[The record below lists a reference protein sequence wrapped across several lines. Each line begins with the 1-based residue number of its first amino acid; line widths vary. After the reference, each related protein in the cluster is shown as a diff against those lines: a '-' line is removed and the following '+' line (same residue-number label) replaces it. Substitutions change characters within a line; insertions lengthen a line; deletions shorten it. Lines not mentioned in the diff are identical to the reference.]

1 MECEEAVKR
10 RHDKLIARALSS
22 LESRA
27 RKPGIE
33 LQTESVCG
41 DWFRLKLASYEREVF
56 AVGWLDLH
64 HRLIAFEELSSGTID
79 GTVVSVREVVKS
91 ALRHN
96 ASAAIFAHNHP
107 CGSTTASSADLA
119 LTDALI
125 AGLAL
130 VDVRFLDHFI
140 VTAHHRPISLVR
152 LSQQLAKERESE
164 SVRISAAKKAGS
176 GSGATPRKHT
186 RGREKRG

>member
-10 RHDKLIARALSS
+10 RHDRLVARALSS

-27 RKPGIE
+27 RKPGVE
-33 LQTESVCG
+33 LRTESVCS
-41 DWFRLKLASYEREVF
+41 DWFRLKLAGYEREVF

-107 CGSTTASSADLA
+107 CGSTTASSDDLA
-119 LTDALI
+119 LTEALI
-125 AGLAL
+125 EGLAL

-140 VTAHHRPISLVR
+140 VTALHRPISLVR
-152 LSQQLAKERESE
+152 LSRQLAMERD
-164 SVRISAAKKAGS
+164 SVSARTGAARKNSNAGR
-176 GSGATPRKHT
+176 GATPRKNA
-186 RGREKRG
+186 RREKHG